1 MCHSI
6 HMHSDNTSSAP
17 VMFCHDGTTIFYP
30 TGPGRVHM
38 IAIAA
43 LADCDSSDEDFADS
57 TARGDVRYLAWHN
70 RLVPAHGT
78 LAPPTWPNSVTDML
92 ADIPY
97 TSAEERDNDFHD
109 LLEQWADWCD
119 RDAARL
125 DSLDGPAPDAD
136 AAGILA
142 RLRSLV
148 ARPPYTL
155 QTVAEV
161 VAAITEGQPGVAA

>member
-1 MCHSI
+1 
-6 HMHSDNTSSAP
+6 MHSDNTSSPP

-43 LADCDSSDEDFADS
+43 LADCDGSDEDFSDS
-57 TARGDVRYLAWHN
+57 TARGDLRDFV
-70 RLVPAHGT
+70 VGAHGGS
-78 LAPPTWPNSVTDML
+78 AFIGSDIGVVPDGWPSEIDGI
-92 ADIPY
+92 AY
-97 TSAEERDNDFHD
+97 TSYAQRSDDFHD
-109 LLEQWADWCD
+109 CLEQWADFCD
-119 RDAARL
+119 RDAARI
-125 DSLDGPAPDAD
+125 DGPAPDAD

-148 ARPPYTL
+148 ARPPYTM

-161 VAAITEGQPGVAA
+161 VAAITDGQAGVAA